1 MSMSAT
7 LLVLILVVY
16 LLVLIGISR
25 LTAASDNGAFF
36 NANRKSPWYLVAFG
50 MIGASLSGVTFI
62 SVPGLVGKSGFHYLQ
77 FVMGNVVGYWIIAL
91 VLIPLYYR
99 RNVLSIYSILD
110 ERFGR
115 AGHLTA
121 SAFFIV
127 SKLISAAFRMYLA
140 AAVIYLALSN
150 GFSISFEGTVLLFL
164 AAIWLYTYKGGI
176 KTIVW
181 TDTIQTIVLL
191 AAVCFALYEMFLQMD
206 LNFGQTVD
214 LLAHSPLV
222 RLFNFDFHS
231 DSNFFKQFISGI
243 VVTLAIN
250 GFDQDI
256 VQKNLTCRNA
266 SQARKN
272 MLWFSLWFLVS
283 VGLFLI
289 LGALMYE
296 YAGRTGIQLPAKS
309 DEVFPFLA
317 LHTLGPVVAIM
328 FVLGISAAAFS
339 SADSATTSLTTAFCV
354 DFLQNEKRVVPLR
367 KQTRHSVHLAFSLAI
382 FVLIIVFRHM
392 NNQSVVES
400 IFKAAGYTYGPILGL
415 FVFAFAFKRRKV
427 PSGVIL
433 PIAIFAPMLT
443 WAFTWAMS
451 VWVPMYQFGFELIVV
466 NTIFMLT
473 MLISVSKRNPKVK
486 IL

>member
-1 MSMSAT
+1 MSASI
-7 LLVLILVVY
+7 LVLILVVY

-25 LTAASDNGAFF
+25 LTAGSDNRAFF

-77 FVMGNVVGYWIIAL
+77 FVMGNVVGYWLIAL

-99 RNVLSIYSILD
+99 KNVVSIYSILN

-150 GFSISFEGTVLLFL
+150 GFSISFEATVLLFL

-181 TDTIQTIVLL
+181 TDTVQTVVLL
-191 AAVCFALYEMFLQMD
+191 TAVFFALGGMMSQMNLD
-206 LNFGQTVD
+206 FGQTVN
-214 LLAHSPLV
+214 LLAQSPLV

-256 VQKNLTCRNA
+256 VQKNLTCKNA
-266 SQARKN
+266 AQARKN

-283 VGLFLI
+283 VGLFLV

-296 YAGRTGIQLPAKS
+296 YASQTGIQLPAKS
-309 DEVFPFLA
+309 DEVFPYLA

-339 SADSATTSLTTAFCV
+339 SADSATTSLTTAFCI
-354 DFLQNEKRVVPLR
+354 DFLQNEKRGVPLR
-367 KQTRHSVHLAFSLAI
+367 KQTRHGVHLAFSLAI
-382 FVLIIVFRHM
+382 FVIIIVFRHM

-415 FVFAFAFKRRKV
+415 FVFTFGFKERNL
-427 PSGVIL
+427 PSTAIL
-433 PIAIFAPMLT
+433 PIAILAPLLT
-443 WAFTWAMS
+443 WAFTLAMLVWAPS
-451 VWVPMYQFGFELIVV
+451 YQFGFELIVV

-473 MLISVSKRNPKVK
+473 MLVCVSKRSSKVK

>member
-1 MSMSAT
+1 MSASV
-7 LLVLILVVY
+7 LVLILGVY
-16 LLVLIGISR
+16 LLVLIGVSR
-25 LTAASDNGAFF
+25 VTAGSGNRSFF
-36 NANRKSPWYLVAFG
+36 NADRKSPWYLVAFG

-77 FVMGNVVGYWIIAL
+77 FVMGNVVGYWLIAL

-99 RNVLSIYSILD
+99 KNVLSIYSILH

-121 SAFFIV
+121 SAFFIL

-140 AAVIYLALSN
+140 ATVIYLVVAQ
-150 GFSISFEGTVLLFL
+150 GFPVSFEFTVLLFL

-181 TDTIQTIVLL
+181 TDTIQTVVLL
-191 AAVCFALYEMFLQMD
+191 AAVFFALWGMMSQLKMNVGETFQMLID
-206 LNFGQTVD
+206 SNY
-214 LLAHSPLV
+214 V
-222 RLFNFDFHS
+222 RIFNFDFNS

-266 SQARKN
+266 QQARKN

-296 YAGRTGIQLPAKS
+296 YAQKLGIQLPTKS

-317 LHTLGPVVAIM
+317 LSTLGPVVALM

-354 DFLQNEKRVVPLR
+354 DFLKDESRAKPL
-367 KQTRHSVHLAFSLAI
+367 KSSTRNWVHLSFSVVI
-382 FVLIIVFRHM
+382 FLIIISFRHL
-392 NNQSVVES
+392 NDQSVVES

-415 FVFAFAFKRRKV
+415 FVFAFGFRNRIV
-427 PSGVIL
+427 PASAIL
-433 PIAIFAPMLT
+433 PIAVLAPMLT
-443 WAFTWAMS
+443 WAITWVAS
-451 VWVPMYQFGFELIVV
+451 IWAPSYQFGFELIVV
-466 NTIFMLT
+466 NTAIMLA
-473 MLISVSKRNPKVK
+473 MLISVSKRRSKVK